1 MIVVAGSVSVPAEN
15 SEAFMSAAADVS
27 AASRTLD
34 GNVDYCISMQS
45 PGVFRFLEIWETEEA
60 MMAQFAAPPFRCVP
74 GRSQRAGNGRDG
86 RQEIRNLLSRPAV
99 RIAQPDP
106 VPQSPGGYAVSA
118 HNHSEEIP

>member
-34 GNVDYCISMQS
+34 GNIDYCISVQS

-60 MMAQFAAPPFRCVP
+60 MMAQFAAPPF
-74 GRSQRAGNGRDG
+74 GAFQA
-86 RQEIRNLLSRPAV
+86 
-99 RIAQPDP
+99 
-106 VPQSPGGYAVSA
+106 AVSELGMA
-118 HNHSEEIP
+118 GMDGKKYEISSVGPLFG

>member
-60 MMAQFAAPPFRCVP
+60 MMAQFAAPPF
-74 GRSQRAGNGRDG
+74 GAFQA
-86 RQEIRNLLSRPAV
+86 
-99 RIAQPDP
+99 
-106 VPQSPGGYAVSA
+106 AVSELGMA
-118 HNHSEEIP
+118 GMDGKKYEISSVGPLFG